1 MRAVSNKINFGDQYE
16 ILSVLGEGGM
26 GTVYKVLDKTLNKHF
41 AFKVLRPE
49 LAKVQSVVSR
59 FNQEAQ
65 AASRLTH
72 VNLASV
78 YASGKEKSGLPYLVM
93 DFLDGKNLEQILE
106 KNGFIESAKALDI
119 FIEICDALEHA
130 HAKGIIHRDLK
141 PSNVILVD
149 NEERVKIVDFG
160 IAKILPRPG
169 VETMK
174 LTFGEEVLGSPTYM
188 SPEQCR
194 GDELDVRSDIYSMGC
209 LMYEVLTGR
218 PPFQADNAI
227 KTILKHLH
235 EEPPNLSLYL
245 KDRHLPKYLEGVVLK
260 CLAKNSKSRYQ
271 NVFQLRMDLNAV
283 RHGRRP
289 KARTKCASNLF
300 KKQIIHF
307 SIVLSSAAA
316 LVFTMNL
323 DKENLKAPVP
333 AVIEKIVYREAKPA
347 PPVVQIDQEK
357 LDLQVELGLAE
368 REKPVDYS
376 RVAAA
381 EFELVKY
388 YSHKTN
394 IPEATIHME
403 KVIDLLDKI
412 PDTQLISKARYLYSM
427 GFFYEWAGRH
437 EAALKYFK
445 ASITVQEKLPGIIPG
460 IGASYNELANF
471 IGVKEGNKKEAEQYY
486 KKAYTVF
493 KNEYGENCQE
503 IAQIHSNMSRMY
515 TLNGMREKAKYYE
528 RLSANIRQFTNYKPV
543 YQLSGTN
550 YFGHYAIHLL
560 TRFNGLMP
568 CERRYGSSFPW

>member
-78 YASGKEKSGLPYLVM
+78 YASGKAKSGLPYLVM

-106 KNGFIESAKALDI
+106 KNGFVESDKALDI

-169 VETMK
+169 AETMK

-194 GDELDVRSDIYSMGC
+194 GDELDVRSDVYSMGC

-235 EEPPNLSLYL
+235 EEPPNLAFYL
-245 KDRHLPKYLEGVVLK
+245 KDRHLPEFLEVVVLK

-283 RHGRRP
+283 REGRRP
-289 KARTKCASNLF
+289 KARTKYSSNLF
-300 KKQIIHF
+300 KKRIIHF

-316 LVFTMNL
+316 FVFTMIW
-323 DKENLKAPVP
+323 DKENLKSPVP

-445 ASITVQEKLPGIIPG
+445 ASVAVQEKLPGIIPG

-471 IGVKEGNKKEAEQYY
+471 IGIKEGNRKEAEQYY
-486 KKAYTVF
+486 KKAYSVF
-493 KNEYGENCQE
+493 KNEFGENCQE
-503 IAQIHSNMSRMY
+503 IAQIYSNMSRMY
-515 TLNGMREKAKYYE
+515 TLNGMRAKVQHYK
-528 RLSANIRQFTNYKPV
+528 RLASDTRSFSNQTPIFSIDSRN
-543 YQLSGTN
+543 N
-550 YFGHYAIHLL
+550 FGASEVCLL